1 MRIEGLLTSSP
12 VCDRLHSSP
21 DRLRVRFALCRP
33 TTARIRVGVTEHG
46 KSASSEAKCMTGWPE
61 TRCCGSRTN
70 TSASPIGLK
79 SRLVAFQPFRS
90 RLARVTT
97 GGMPKSAVPPDF
109 LDFKHTEASAPC
121 VFARRGKDAAF
132 NSRPFVQRPYVL
144 RFPAL

>member
-79 SRLVAFQPFRS
+79 SRLGAFQPFRN

-97 GGMPKSAVPPDF
+97 GRNAKI
-109 LDFKHTEASAPC
+109 
-121 VFARRGKDAAF
+121 RG
-132 NSRPFVQRPYVL
+132 PTG
-144 RFPAL
+144 FP